1 MSPEPSSLRWL
12 PSAAWNLILAAIL
25 LYGLGVTGYWA
36 VRLIVGERWGWIAFA
51 NNFVPWW
58 ALGGLIAG
66 GIAAFSRWRW
76 GLLALQAPG
85 IVAFLVCYAPLLLP
99 HSPTAAAS
107 DAPTFTAAT
116 YNIEA
121 ITSDPQR
128 VLKVTAGL
136 NADVIGL
143 EELGPDHAALFEKDL
158 SEKYPYQALYPQL
171 PVHGVGLLS
180 RYPILSQELIP
191 PFPDSMLYLRATLD
205 VNGTRVAVY
214 VVHPPPPRQFI
225 SPLTYDDSRRD
236 AEIAVLIDKY
246 LAHETGPVI
255 VLGDF
260 NMTDQ
265 SDAYRRMDRGFD
277 EAFRTAGWGLGF
289 TFPDKI
295 RSSIRLIPRLIR
307 IDYVW
312 YNATFAASGAQVGG
326 DSGTSDHRPVVAQL
340 VLKHSN
346 EETGP

>member
-1 MSPEPSSLRWL
+1 MQPEHSRTFLVL
-12 PSAAWNLILAAIL
+12 SAAWNLILAAIL
-25 LYGLGVTGYWA
+25 LYGIGVSGYWA
-36 VRLIVGERWGWIAFA
+36 ARLIVGERWDWIAFA

-66 GIAAFSRWRW
+66 TVASVSRWRW
-76 GLLALQAPG
+76 GLIALQIPG
-85 IVAFLVCYAPLLLP
+85 IIGFLIGYAPLLLP
-99 HSPTAAAS
+99 PSTPAAAS
-107 DAPTFTAAT
+107 DAPALGVAT
-116 YNIEA
+116 YNMEA

-128 VLKVTAGL
+128 VLDVTARL
-136 NADVIGL
+136 DADVIGL
-143 EELGPDHAALFEKDL
+143 EELGPVHAALLEKAL
-158 SEKYPYQALYPQL
+158 SAEYPYQALYPQL

-191 PFPDSMLYLRATLD
+191 PFPDSMLYLRATQD
-205 VNGTRVAVY
+205 VNGQRISVY
-214 VVHPPPPRQFI
+214 VMHPPPPRQFI

-236 AEIAVLIDKY
+236 AEIAILKARY

-265 SDAYRRMDRGFD
+265 SDSYRLMDGLFD
-277 EAFRTAGWGLGF
+277 DAFRTAGWGLGF

-295 RSSIRLIPRLIR
+295 RSSIRVIPRLIR

-312 YNATFAASGAQVGG
+312 YNAYFAASAVKVGS
-326 DSGTSDHRPVVAQL
+326 DSGTSDHRPVTAQL
-340 VLKHSN
+340 VFTDR
-346 EETGP
+346 E

>member
-1 MSPEPSSLRWL
+1 MPPESFSLRPL
-12 PSAAWNLILAAIL
+12 LKAAWNLILAAIL

-36 VRLIVGERWGWIAFA
+36 ARLIAGERWNWIAFA

-76 GLLALQAPG
+76 GLIALQTPG
-85 IVAFLVCYAPLLLP
+85 IVAFLICYAPLLLP
-99 HSPTAAAS
+99 HSPTAVAS
-107 DAPTFTAAT
+107 DAPILTVAT

-128 VLKVTAGL
+128 VLDVTAGL
-136 NADVIGL
+136 DADIIGL
-143 EELGPDHAALFEKDL
+143 EEVGPVHAALFEKEL
-158 SEKYPYQALYPQL
+158 IAEYPYQALYPKL

-205 VNGTRVAVY
+205 VNGDLITIY

-236 AEIAVLIDKY
+236 AEITILKNRY
-246 LAHETGPVI
+246 LVHETGPVI

-265 SDAYRRMDRGFD
+265 SDAYQIMDDLFD
-277 EAFRTAGWGLGF
+277 DTFRTVGWGLGF

-295 RSSIRLIPRLIR
+295 RSSIRIIPRLIR

-312 YNATFAASGAQVGG
+312 YNAYFAASGIEVGS

-340 VLKHSN
+340 VLKPK
-346 EETGP
+346 E

>member
-1 MSPEPSSLRWL
+1 MPPEASRIHRLRY
-12 PSAAWNLILAAIL
+12 AAWNLILAFIL

-36 VRLIVGERWGWIAFA
+36 ARLIVGEHWGWIAFA

-76 GLLALQAPG
+76 RLIALQGPG
-85 IVAFLVCYAPLLLP
+85 LIAFLVAYGPLLLP
-99 HSPTAAAS
+99 HSPAAVAS
-107 DAPTFTAAT
+107 GTPLLTVAT
-116 YNIEA
+116 YNIIA
-121 ITSDPQR
+121 STSDPQR
-128 VLKVTAGL
+128 VLEVTAGL
-136 NADVIGL
+136 EADVIGL
-143 EELGPDHAALFEKDL
+143 QEVGPVHAALLEQTLID
-158 SEKYPYQALYPQL
+158 EYPYQVLYPKL

-205 VNGTRVAVY
+205 VNGESITVY

-236 AEIAVLIDKY
+236 AEIAILKDDY

-265 SDAYRRMDRGFD
+265 SDAYRLMDDGFD
-277 EAFRTAGWGLGF
+277 DAFRTAGWGLGF

-295 RSSIRLIPRLIR
+295 RASIRIIPRLIR
-307 IDYVW
+307 IDYIW
-312 YNATFAASGAQVGG
+312 YNACFAASGVEVGSDG
-326 DSGTSDHRPVVAQL
+326 GTSDHRPVVAQI
-340 VLKHSN
+340 VLKSQQ
-346 EETGP
+346 